1 MKKLLKGLAIFS
13 LSVFLVACESTVT
26 NPPIDNEP
34 EPDDENPPIEANITI
49 DTPSENETVS
59 NPIHLTGEA
68 RVFESQLSWR
78 LKDVDGNILIEG
90 HVMSQAADSGQFGNY
105 EVWIPVP
112 AVTDPHLMVEAFQYS
127 AKDGSVIDLV
137 SVPVLLDRVET
148 TDVQLYFHND
158 GMDPQMT
165 CTEVFPVPREMA
177 VSESAVRVAILALLN
192 GPTETERTAGYSTTI
207 PFMTE
212 LKSINL
218 KPDGT
223 LIIDLKGSISYTPMA
238 GSCLVGSIR
247 AEIEETAMQFASV
260 KSVEILIDGEE
271 NRLEP

>member
-1 MKKLLKGLAIFS
+1 MRTKLLKGFGILSLLALLIG
-13 LSVFLVACESTVT
+13 CEITVN
-26 NPPIDNEP
+26 NPPVSEP
-34 EPDDENPPIEANITI
+34 EPDEEPTVEANITI
-49 DTPSENETVS
+49 ETPSENETVS

-78 LKDVDGNILIEG
+78 LKDVNGNILMEG
-90 HVMSQAADSGQFGNY
+90 HVMSQAADSGQFGDY

-112 AVTDPHLMVEAFQYS
+112 AVTDPHLTVEAFQYS
-127 AKDGSVIDLV
+127 AMDGSVIDLV
-137 SVPVLLDRVET
+137 SVPVLLDRIEK

-158 GMDPQMT
+158 TLDPEIS
-165 CTEVFPVPREMA
+165 CTEVFPVPRSMA
-177 VSESAVRVAILALLN
+177 VSESAVRVAMLALLQ
-192 GPTETERTAGYSTTI
+192 GPSESEKESGYSTTI

-212 LKSINL
+212 LKDINL
-218 KPDGT
+218 KSDGT
-223 LIIDLKGSISYTPMA
+223 LIVDLKGSISYTPMA

-247 AEIEETAMQFASV
+247 AEIEQTAMQFATV